1 IRPISL
7 NRMRFEFILVFPSLV
22 SFCGAHHC
30 HKIQFSAWDAYK
42 NKKIRV
48 LYDEQY
54 IYLAEQ
60 IGCSLSTL
68 NKANKD
74 YLTPLQPGHKLKELC
89 ESSDFLSHASPLHL
103 TITIT
108 EAAELEEICIPEIAA
123 LHLKKLGSKWVGHIL
138 TPRSDMIIPL
148 SYTNKEIDE
157 NHLTLI
163 LEAVTMAWAPILFTP
178 KGERFKSFKFFVKSI
193 QKKLHLLPVSAIAMI
208 FCVAIVGAFTY
219 VARRRKAGDE
229 QRSLQNR
236 RAEQLSDWGQSPEPR
251 LALPD
256 DEQKRESLRRSPTEL
271 PALAEAV
278 SNTDLGCTDPL
289 LPEMEET
296 DRT

>member
-1 IRPISL
+1 MASQLSRDDSCIQQICP
-7 NRMRFEFILVFPSLV
+7 NRMRFELILVFLSLV
-22 SFCGAHHC
+22 SICGAHDC
-30 HKIQFSAWDAYK
+30 HKIGFSAWHAYEH
-42 NKKIRV
+42 KKIRI

-54 IYLAEQ
+54 IHLAKQ

-68 NKANKD
+68 NISNKD
-74 YLTPLQPGHKLKELC
+74 YLTPLHPGHRLKELC
-89 ESSDFLSHASPLHL
+89 VSSDFLSHASPLHL

-108 EAAELEEICIPEIAA
+108 EAVELEEICIPEIAA
-123 LHLKKLGSKWVGHIL
+123 LHLKKLGDKW
-138 TPRSDMIIPL
+138 
-148 SYTNKEIDE
+148 
-157 NHLTLI
+157 
-163 LEAVTMAWAPILFTP
+163 
-178 KGERFKSFKFFVKSI
+178 
-193 QKKLHLLPVSAIAMI
+193 KKMHLLPVSAIAMI

-256 DEQKRESLRRSPTEL
+256 DDQKRENLGRTPTEL

-289 LPEMEET
+289 LPELEKT
-296 DRT
+296 